1 LRSELELPD
10 VQSGPSLVPIRVG
23 KVGLYRIRV
32 PLTTIHVGG
41 GVWMVQR
48 PLVSVYV
55 DLPEGQ
61 RAIHASRSY
70 QAVFDVW
77 SRAQEGRV
85 RLEDLCA
92 SIATEL
98 LSRHSYSSRAS
109 CELSGELFR
118 IVEAP
123 RSMNRSYESVGVWA
137 YASARRSGGVE
148 TRRGVGVRVNG
159 VTACPCAQEVVRT
172 LAGLNGPGG
181 SRLSEVAGTHMQ
193 RTIATV
199 RLLLTDGSSVDL
211 LELADIVKKCMSGST
226 YDLLK
231 RIDEGE
237 LVVRA
242 LSNPLFAEDV
252 VRLIASSVRLSF
264 GFLAPQTRIIVEVRS
279 IESLHNYDIMAHLSA
294 TLGELDDLRSA

>member
-1 LRSELELPD
+1 VD
-10 VQSGPSLVPIRVG
+10 GPA
-23 KVGLYRIRV
+23 
-32 PLTTIHVGG
+32 
-41 GVWMVQR
+41 

-148 TRRGVGVRVNG
+148 TRRGVGCQGQRC
-159 VTACPCAQEVVRT
+159 VTACPLRPRGCEDPGRPQRPGWLAPVR
-172 LAGLNGPGG
+172 G
-181 SRLSEVAGTHMQ
+181 SWDTH
-193 RTIATV
+193 
-199 RLLLTDGSSVDL
+199 
-211 LELADIVKKCMSGST
+211 
-226 YDLLK
+226 
-231 RIDEGE
+231 
-237 LVVRA
+237 
-242 LSNPLFAEDV
+242 AEDDSH
-252 VRLIASSVRLSF
+252 R
-264 GFLAPQTRIIVEVRS
+264 
-279 IESLHNYDIMAHLSA
+279 
-294 TLGELDDLRSA
+294 

>member
-1 LRSELELPD
+1 MRSDLELPD
-10 VQSGPSLVPIRVG
+10 VQSGPALVPIRVG
-23 KVGLYRIRV
+23 KVGLYKIRV

-77 SRAQEGRV
+77 SRAQGGRV

-118 IVEAP
+118 IVETP

-172 LAGLNGPGG
+172 LAGLNGPDG

-211 LELADIVKKCMSGST
+211 LELADIVKKCMSSST

-252 VRLIASSVRLSF
+252 VRLIASSVRTSF
-264 GFLAPQTRIIVEVRS
+264 GFLASQTRIIVEVKS
-279 IESLHNYDIMAHLSA
+279 IESLHNYDMLARLSA